1 MKATTVVLALGF
13 CGLFTR
19 AMAQQPAGVR
29 NKETKQRT
37 TAATPVTD
45 TAALQ
50 PAAPGQVKY
59 FYFPEFYHHWPVD
72 HNDTILKYECYDAY
86 NAQLNV
92 DTLNDANVL
101 QHIYF
106 VKTFTNYMHTFI
118 DVDGKPKPSVVRKT
132 VFRYDKMESDAWK
145 CLEYSNG
152 NVTEVKEIKSNI
164 VRADTTVIA
173 DPLTGANQMTVRR
186 YYRVVEVEKP
196 AKPTTEE

>member
-1 MKATTVVLALGF
+1 MKAASVVIALVFSGLATG
-13 CGLFTR
+13 
-19 AMAQQPAGVR
+19 AAAQEPTGARPKEVKRKPA
-29 NKETKQRT
+29 
-37 TAATPVTD
+37 AITPNTD
-45 TAALQ
+45 TANTR
-50 PAAPGQVKY
+50 PIAPGEVKY

-86 NAQLNV
+86 NSQLNV
-92 DTLNDANVL
+92 DTISDANVL
-101 QHIYF
+101 QHINF

-132 VFRYDKMESDAWK
+132 IFRYDKMESDSWR

-164 VRADTTVIA
+164 VRADTTVVT

-186 YYRVVEVEKP
+186 YYKVVEVEKP
-196 AKPTTEE
+196 AKPTAEE